1 VIRFEDIEYASLSD
15 VGVRRSHNQDS
26 LATLPANDLEQWYGR
41 GHVFVVADGMGA
53 HAVGELAS
61 KLAADST
68 PHIYSKHAH
77 EGPLPALRKAFVETN
92 LGIHTRGQQNREF
105 AGMGTT
111 GTALLIRPEG
121 AWVGHVGD
129 SRCYRIRNGKIQQL
143 SFDHSLVWEL
153 ARRQNKAPEELV
165 GVPSNVIVRSLGPE
179 PLVQVDV
186 EGPHPIQSGD
196 YYLLCSDGLSGQI
209 SDREIG
215 AVISALPPAEACR
228 FLINLANLQGGP
240 DNITAIVVHVAGQ
253 TGSDASAGSNDAA
266 LPAQSG
272 TGLARR
278 LSPVVKRLWPLIMLF
293 LGIVLAMVAIYLTAF
308 EKSGDLLTFVLAAVT
323 LLSGLAGLMI
333 QNSRETTEPPRQE
346 PDQPAVPRIYR
357 QTSCA
362 IEAAVIQRLVQAV
375 ETLEERIKEKNW
387 QVNREAC
394 QEHRDKGLRL
404 QKQGDLPGAFRED
417 CRAMLL
423 LMEAINKQRVKE
435 ESFKPL
441 WDKEPPPN
449 GRGGL

>member
-1 VIRFEDIEYASLSD
+1 MIRFDAIEYASLSD

-26 LATLPANDLEQWYGR
+26 LATLPANDVEQWHGR

-61 KLAADST
+61 KLAADSI

-77 EGPLPALRKAFVETN
+77 EGPIAALRKAFIETN

-165 GVPSNVIVRSLGPE
+165 GVPTNVIVRSLGPE

-186 EGPHPIQSGD
+186 EGPHPIEAGD
-196 YYLLCSDGLSGQI
+196 SYLLCSDGLSGLV

-240 DNITAIVVHVAGQ
+240 DNITAIVVHIADQ
-253 TGSDASAGSNDAA
+253 NAESSDSAHDLDGKFNPTPQPSMATK
-266 LPAQSG
+266 LRP
-272 TGLARR
+272 L
-278 LSPVVKRLWPLIMLF
+278 LKRLPWPLILLF
-293 LGIVLAMVAIYLTAF
+293 LGIALAVVAIYLTAY
-308 EKSGDLLTFVLAAVT
+308 EKPGELVTFIAAAIA
-323 LLSGLAGLMI
+323 LLSGIAGLMI
-333 QNSRETTEPPRQE
+333 HGDTESQETPAAQPRPAGPRVYRE
-346 PDQPAVPRIYR
+346 AI
-357 QTSCA
+357 CA
-362 IEAAVIQRLVQAV
+362 IELPVFQRLAQAV

-387 QVNREAC
+387 EVDQTVCREYV
-394 QEHRDKGLRL
+394 EESKRL
-404 QKQGDLPGAFRED
+404 KKQGDLPGAFRAE
-417 CRAMLL
+417 CRAMLM
-423 LMEAINKQRVKE
+423 LMEAISKQRNKE
-435 ESFKPL
+435 ESFKPI
-441 WDKEPPPN
+441 WDKA
-449 GRGGL
+449 G